1 MVRQSKGKKRVVETY
16 PLYLFWEV
24 LMEGEAR
31 MTFVQIFAGLHRTSS
46 SHIVMTSEIKAPGLL
61 GSHVKGD
68 VRRVES

>member
-1 MVRQSKGKKRVVETY
+1 
-16 PLYLFWEV
+16 
-24 LMEGEAR
+24 MEGEAR